1 MTQVE
6 AYDSSEP
13 MYGQVGGRRRK
24 PRKTRKSR
32 KSRRK
37 SRKSRRR

>member
-1 MTQVE
+1 MNALEEEIQPTL
-6 AYDSSEP
+6 
-13 MYGQVGGRRRK
+13 VGGRRRK